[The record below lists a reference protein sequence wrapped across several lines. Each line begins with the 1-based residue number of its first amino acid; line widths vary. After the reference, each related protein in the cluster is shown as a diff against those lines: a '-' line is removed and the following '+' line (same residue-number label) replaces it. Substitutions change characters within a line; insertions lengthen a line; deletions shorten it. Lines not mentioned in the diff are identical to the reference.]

1 MDNNNKSNNMSLNK
15 NHYVAMA
22 NALMKGKQSNS
33 LQAARLIRLVVS
45 QVRKE
50 DEDFRTF
57 TCTIQ
62 QLSKFLNISPNNI
75 YRDIDKI
82 TDELLSSPVY
92 IGTDNVKRPWLKLN
106 WFDMACYDGKGT
118 LTLKL
123 SQTIKPYVIGL
134 EAKYNQ
140 YKIENIYEFESYYAI
155 RLLEAILCEMG
166 IQEFT
171 GNEIIFTIDEIKDFV
186 GGCPDGYKKF
196 SHFRTR
202 VVDIALREINQKSN
216 YNIYPIF
223 IKDGRSITKI
233 AFDCHEKRKG
243 DKERFKMWDIRSF
256 EDYSDVLYFEK
267 HNEWPNGREVRR
279 YS

>member
-1 MDNNNKSNNMSLNK
+1 MEDNNKTNNMSLNK

-45 QVRKE
+45 QIRKE

-62 QLSKFLNISPNNI
+62 QLSKFLNIPPNNI

-82 TDELLSSPVY
+82 TDELLSSLVY
-92 IGTDNVKRPWLKLN
+92 IGTDNIKKPWAKLN
-106 WFDMACYDGKGT
+106 WFGMACYDGHGT

-123 SQTIKPYVIGL
+123 SDTISPYVLGL
-134 EAKYNQ
+134 EAKYSQ
-140 YKIENIYEFESYYAI
+140 YKLDNIFEFESYYSI
-155 RLLEAILCEMG
+155 RLLEVILCEMG

-171 GNEIIFTIDEIKDFV
+171 GNDIEFTVDELRDYL
-186 GGCPDGYKKF
+186 GCNDTHKKF
-196 SHFRTR
+196 ANFRAR
-202 VVDIALREINQKSN
+202 AIDIAVKEINQKSN
-216 YNIYPIF
+216 YNVYPIF
-223 IKDGRSITKI
+223 IKEGRSITRI